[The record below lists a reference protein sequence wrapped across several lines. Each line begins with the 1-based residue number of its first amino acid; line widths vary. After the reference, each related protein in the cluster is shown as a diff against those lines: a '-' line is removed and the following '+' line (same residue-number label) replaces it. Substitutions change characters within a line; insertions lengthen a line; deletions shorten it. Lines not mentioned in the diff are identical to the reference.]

1 MYAFYACRSTNS
13 IFQLRAIKLALLP
26 NCGKPLNAKDLL
38 IMMSSFLSLSA
49 IGGSVV
55 YFAPLSYKH
64 FKTDFD
70 EYGFPTA
77 SYGICSTGKL
87 DLTWVA
93 GILMYIL
100 TLFGVIFL
108 FSHKIKEFA
117 RTRVEFTSRQE
128 HLLGEA
134 GIVWRII
141 VIQLTL
147 AMTPS
152 FYIWTSNF
160 PERQYSDFVRIQLL
174 PMLHVSCNLWLISVP
189 VSSYLRQRQYL
200 PNQ

>member
-26 NCGKPLNAKDLL
+26 NCGKPLHTKDLL

-55 YFAPLSYKH
+55 YFAPLSFKH
-64 FKTDFD
+64 VKTDFD

-87 DLTWVA
+87 DLIWIA
-93 GILMYIL
+93 AILIYML
-100 TLFGVIFL
+100 TLLGVIFL
-108 FSHKIKEFA
+108 FYHKIKEFA

-128 HLLGEA
+128 QLLGEA

-147 AMTPS
+147 GMTPS

-174 PMLHVSCNLWLISVP
+174 PMLHVSCNLWLVSVP
-189 VSSYLRQRQYL
+189 VSSYLRQQQCL